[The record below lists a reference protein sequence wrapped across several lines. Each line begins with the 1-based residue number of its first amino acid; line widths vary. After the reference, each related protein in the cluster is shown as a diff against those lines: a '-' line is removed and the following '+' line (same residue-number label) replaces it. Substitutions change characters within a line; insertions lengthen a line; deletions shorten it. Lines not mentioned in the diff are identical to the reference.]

1 MKCYY
6 AFDEQT
12 GQKFLIPGCMS
23 VVQSNDIEDC
33 VCTIDTFHQ
42 FEKERYN
49 KVLEEKCN
57 EIKGLYEEVIRL
69 NKVIEKLHNKANEKA
84 IR

>member
-12 GQKFLIPGCMS
+12 GQKVLIPGCMS
-23 VVQSNDIEDC
+23 VVQSEDVEDC
-33 VCTIDTFHQ
+33 VCTTDTFSA

-49 KVLEEKCN
+49 KVLQEKCN
-57 EIKGLYEEVIRL
+57 AIKYLESEVVRL
-69 NKVIEKLHNKANEKA
+69 NKIIEKLHNKAN
-84 IR
+84 